1 MQPDLRRIRR
11 DLSLR
16 VGVFVAA
23 VLLAFA
29 LAVDAV
35 VSHARRQLQRR
46 QLQQLA
52 ATAAA
57 ELPLLRHE
65 HEERD
70 HAGPAGEGH
79 HGAEGHHGDNAR
91 PGALDFPLAGGRLS
105 AESVEADQRI
115 LWFNAQLELLQEA
128 GEYRPAVAELPPSS
142 ARERSQWLPL
152 GDGLAL
158 WQPVPLRRAEAG
170 APRVLGYVA
179 VALAD
184 QASARELGR
193 LRRGLLIGGLVAS
206 VVAFAGGRRLVA
218 ASLEPT
224 RRQVDQL
231 IRFTADASH
240 ELRHPLTAIRAQI
253 GSLRHRGAL
262 QGLPPAVA
270 GTLAQIDQTSDRM
283 ARLLDD
289 LLLLSRSDRTL
300 ADAPPQATFPLEEL
314 VDDLIQLHHSEAEAA
329 GVRLVSAI
337 EGPLPLPVRGRPE
350 RLWRLLENLLANALR
365 FSPPAGI
372 VSVGLARQGRMAQLW
387 VDDQGPGIPPD
398 QRRLAFE
405 RFWQADA
412 SRSGADHH
420 GLGLAIADAIAREHG
435 GRLQVLDAP
444 GGGCRLLLELPL
456 LS

>member
-1 MQPDLRRIRR
+1 MQPDLRRTRR

-16 VGVFVAA
+16 VGLFVAA
-23 VLLAFA
+23 VLLVFA
-29 LAVDAV
+29 VAADAV
-35 VSHARRQLQRR
+35 VSHARSQLQRR

-52 ATAAA
+52 ATASA

-70 HAGPAGEGH
+70 HASPAGEGH
-79 HGAEGHHGDNAR
+79 QGAEARHGGPDV
-91 PGALDFPLAGGRLS
+91 PLAAGLLS
-105 AESVEADQRI
+105 AESVDADQRI
-115 LWFNAQLELLQEA
+115 LWFNEQLELLQES
-128 GEYRPAVAELPPSS
+128 GEYRPAAAVLPPPS
-142 ARERSQWLPL
+142 ARERSHWLPL

-158 WQPVPLRRAEAG
+158 WQPVPLRTAAAG
-170 APRVLGYVA
+170 GRRFLGYVA

-184 QASARELGR
+184 QASAQELGR

-206 VVAFAGGRRLVA
+206 VVAFVGGRWLVA

-240 ELRHPLTAIRAQI
+240 ELRHPLTALRAQI

-270 GTLAQIDQTSDRM
+270 GTLDRIDQTTARM

-289 LLLLSRSDRTL
+289 LLLLSRSDRTV
-300 ADAPPQATFPLEEL
+300 ADAPPQAAFPLEEL

-337 EGPLPLPVRGRPE
+337 QGSSPLPVQGRPE
-350 RLWRLLENLLANALR
+350 RLWRLLENLLSNALR
-365 FSPPAGI
+365 FSPPGGT
-372 VSVGLARQGRMAQLW
+372 VSVGLARQGRTAQLW

-398 QRRLAFE
+398 QRRLVFE

-420 GLGLAIADAIAREHG
+420 GLGLAIAEAIAREHG

-456 LS
+456 QA